1 GVMGGV
7 DSEVNGQTTNVL
19 IESAWFD
26 PESIRIT
33 AKEQLLQ
40 TDASY
45 RFERGVDPQLQRIA
59 AERTAELIAEICGG
73 EIVEGCTDVHPIKT
87 KTHELKLRKAYVNRL
102 LGTDFS
108 TDNIA
113 DLLNGL
119 GLELVHEEDDAL
131 RYKIPSFRPD
141 LEREVDLIEEVGR
154 LHDYNNI
161 PAPQHASFVSPE
173 PFTDW
178 VKLKS
183 KAKELAKG
191 LRYREIYSNSLMA
204 KQDAEKLG
212 ELDQMIHTLNPISKD
227 MTTLRPSLLYGF
239 LTSVSYNFN
248 RNLQQLR
255 FFELGNVFKRA
266 DKGTYHDDIREET
279 NILFGLAGFKS
290 IEHWKTEPVH
300 YDAFDLKASIG
311 SFLTELG
318 VEETVEQSVDNQNI
332 LYY

>member
-1 GVMGGV
+1 
-7 DSEVNGQTTNVL
+7 
-19 IESAWFD
+19 
-26 PESIRIT
+26 
-33 AKEQLLQ
+33 
-40 TDASY
+40 
-45 RFERGVDPQLQRIA
+45 
-59 AERTAELIAEICGG
+59 
-73 EIVEGCTDVHPIKT
+73 
-87 KTHELKLRKAYVNRL
+87 
-102 LGTDFS
+102 
-108 TDNIA
+108 
-113 DLLNGL
+113 
-119 GLELVHEEDDAL
+119 
-131 RYKIPSFRPD
+131 
-141 LEREVDLIEEVGR
+141 EVDLIEEVGR

-173 PFTDW
+173 PLTDW

-191 LRYREIYSNSLMA
+191 LRYREIYSNSLMP

-248 RNLQQLR
+248 RKLQQLR

-266 DKGTYHDDIREET
+266 EKGTYHDDIREET

-300 YDAFDLKASIG
+300 YDAFDLKASIH

-318 VEETVEQSVDNQNI
+318 IEGAVEQSVDKENI
-332 LYY
+332 LHYYIDDHRIGKLHNVSDKMLDHYDIELPAMVAELSLTQIHKERQRMGEKPYESVSKFPAFDFDFAVTVDSGIKAGELLKTIRKTAGPSLEELQVFDVFESSSL